1 MRVDESWRSN
11 AIESCD
17 SRQLSSSFDRAFTGI
32 IAWELGRRDKLTSYN
47 RAKKHRN
54 SNLFHESSS
63 AVDIL
68 WNEQTVL

>member
-1 MRVDESWRSN
+1 MDESWRSN

-17 SRQLSSSFDRAFTGI
+17 SHQLSSSFDQAFTGI
-32 IAWELGRRDKLTSYN
+32 IANWEEEDKLTSYN
-47 RAKKHRN
+47 RAKTRRN